1 MNSQY
6 KEKAVIRIVDDDE
19 GFGDAIRFMLKT
31 DGWLVSYYSETG
43 TFLKKDDLDV
53 PGCIILDYQ
62 MPLVNGLEFQD
73 ILAHRGYRQPIIFLT
88 AHADVDMAISAFRS
102 GAADILKKP
111 VSSEILL
118 EAVERAVERDFAF
131 RQKDFRI
138 VRDHLAGHHLAHI
151 GFSAWIADHR
161 RSTAHENDRRMARA
175 LHMRHRHQLNKV
187 TDMEA
192 VRRRIE
198 PDVEFHL
205 FPAEH
210 FFQAFMGRLLNKA
223 SFL

>member
-131 RQKDFRI
+131 RQKDSRI
-138 VRDHLAGHHLAHI
+138 VRYQEFYDALTQREKQILNSVNAGLMNYQ
-151 GFSAWIADHR
+151 IAQRLGLSERTVETHWANAYKKVGVKD
-161 RSTAHENDRRMARA
+161 
-175 LHMRHRHQLNKV
+175 LQQLK
-187 TDMEA
+187 
-192 VRRRIE
+192 
-198 PDVEFHL
+198 EFLSHVDI
-205 FPAEH
+205 
-210 FFQAFMGRLLNKA
+210 
-223 SFL
+223 

>member
-43 TFLKKDDLDV
+43 TFLKKDDHDV

-73 ILAHRGYRQPIIFLT
+73 ILAHKGYRQPIIFLT

-118 EAVERAVERDFAF
+118 EAVERAVESDFAF

-138 VRDHLAGHHLAHI
+138 VRYQEFYDALTQREKQILNSVNAGLMNYQ
-151 GFSAWIADHR
+151 IAQRLGLSERTVETHR
-161 RSTAHENDRRMARA
+161 ANAYKKVGVKD
-175 LHMRHRHQLNKV
+175 LQQLK
-187 TDMEA
+187 
-192 VRRRIE
+192 
-198 PDVEFHL
+198 EFLSHVDI
-205 FPAEH
+205 
-210 FFQAFMGRLLNKA
+210 
-223 SFL
+223 

>member
-118 EAVERAVERDFAF
+118 EAVERAVESDFAF

-138 VRDHLAGHHLAHI
+138 VRYQEFYDALTQREKQILNSVNAGLMNYQIAQRLAL
-151 GFSAWIADHR
+151 SERTVETHR
-161 RSTAHENDRRMARA
+161 ANAYKKVGVKD
-175 LHMRHRHQLNKV
+175 LQQLK
-187 TDMEA
+187 
-192 VRRRIE
+192 
-198 PDVEFHL
+198 EFLSHVDI
-205 FPAEH
+205 
-210 FFQAFMGRLLNKA
+210 
-223 SFL
+223 

>member
-31 DGWLVSYYSETG
+31 DGWLVSYYSETE
-43 TFLKKDDLDV
+43 TFLKKDDPDV

-62 MPLVNGLEFQD
+62 MPLVNDLEFQD
-73 ILAHRGYRQPIIFLT
+73 ILANKGYRQPIIFLT

-118 EAVERAVERDFAF
+118 EAVERAVESDFAF

-138 VRDHLAGHHLAHI
+138 VRYQEFYDALTQREKQILNSVNAGLMNYQ
-151 GFSAWIADHR
+151 IAQRLGLSERTVETHR
-161 RSTAHENDRRMARA
+161 ANAYKKVGVKD
-175 LHMRHRHQLNKV
+175 LQQLK
-187 TDMEA
+187 
-192 VRRRIE
+192 
-198 PDVEFHL
+198 EFLSHVDI
-205 FPAEH
+205 
-210 FFQAFMGRLLNKA
+210 
-223 SFL
+223 

>member
-73 ILAHRGYRQPIIFLT
+73 ILAHKGYRQPIIFLT

-138 VRDHLAGHHLAHI
+138 VRYQEFYDALTQREKQILNSVNAGLMNYQ
-151 GFSAWIADHR
+151 IAQRLGLSERTVETHR
-161 RSTAHENDRRMARA
+161 ANAYKKVGVKD
-175 LHMRHRHQLNKV
+175 LQQLK
-187 TDMEA
+187 
-192 VRRRIE
+192 
-198 PDVEFHL
+198 EFLSHVDI
-205 FPAEH
+205 
-210 FFQAFMGRLLNKA
+210 
-223 SFL
+223 

>member
-31 DGWLVSYYSETG
+31 DGWLVSYYSETE
-43 TFLKKDDLDV
+43 TFLKKDDPDV

-73 ILAHRGYRQPIIFLT
+73 ILAHKGYRQPIIFLT
-88 AHADVDMAISAFRS
+88 THADVDMAISAFRS

-118 EAVERAVERDFAF
+118 EAVERAVESDFAF

-138 VRDHLAGHHLAHI
+138 VRYQEFYDALTQREKQILNSVNAGLMNYQ
-151 GFSAWIADHR
+151 IAQRLGLSERTVETHR
-161 RSTAHENDRRMARA
+161 ANAYKKVGVKD
-175 LHMRHRHQLNKV
+175 LQQLK
-187 TDMEA
+187 
-192 VRRRIE
+192 
-198 PDVEFHL
+198 EFLSHVDI
-205 FPAEH
+205 
-210 FFQAFMGRLLNKA
+210 
-223 SFL
+223 

>member
-102 GAADILKKP
+102 GSADILKKP

-138 VRDHLAGHHLAHI
+138 VRYQEFYDALTQREKQILNSVNAGLMNYQ
-151 GFSAWIADHR
+151 IAQRLGLSERTVETHWANAYKKVGVKD
-161 RSTAHENDRRMARA
+161 
-175 LHMRHRHQLNKV
+175 LQQLK
-187 TDMEA
+187 
-192 VRRRIE
+192 
-198 PDVEFHL
+198 EFLSHVDI
-205 FPAEH
+205 
-210 FFQAFMGRLLNKA
+210 
-223 SFL
+223 

>member
-73 ILAHRGYRQPIIFLT
+73 ILAHRGYRQPIILLT

-138 VRDHLAGHHLAHI
+138 VRYQEFYDALTQREKQILNSVNAGLMNYQ
-151 GFSAWIADHR
+151 IAQRLGLSERTVETHWANAYKKVGVKD
-161 RSTAHENDRRMARA
+161 
-175 LHMRHRHQLNKV
+175 LQQLK
-187 TDMEA
+187 
-192 VRRRIE
+192 
-198 PDVEFHL
+198 EFLSHVDI
-205 FPAEH
+205 
-210 FFQAFMGRLLNKA
+210 
-223 SFL
+223 

>member
-118 EAVERAVERDFAF
+118 EAVERAVESDFAF

-138 VRDHLAGHHLAHI
+138 VRYQEFYDALTQREKQILNSVNAGLMNYQIAQRLGLSERTVETHRANAYKKI
-151 GFSAWIADHR
+151 GVKD
-161 RSTAHENDRRMARA
+161 
-175 LHMRHRHQLNKV
+175 LQQLK
-187 TDMEA
+187 
-192 VRRRIE
+192 
-198 PDVEFHL
+198 EFLSHVDI
-205 FPAEH
+205 
-210 FFQAFMGRLLNKA
+210 
-223 SFL
+223 

>member
-138 VRDHLAGHHLAHI
+138 VRYQEFYDALTQREKQILNSVNAGLMNYQ
-151 GFSAWIADHR
+151 IAQRLGLSERMVETHR
-161 RSTAHENDRRMARA
+161 ANAYKKVGVKD
-175 LHMRHRHQLNKV
+175 LQQLK
-187 TDMEA
+187 
-192 VRRRIE
+192 
-198 PDVEFHL
+198 EFLSHVDI
-205 FPAEH
+205 
-210 FFQAFMGRLLNKA
+210 
-223 SFL
+223 

>member
-73 ILAHRGYRQPIIFLT
+73 ILAHKGYRQPIIFLT

-118 EAVERAVERDFAF
+118 EAVERAVESDFAF
-131 RQKDFRI
+131 RQKYFRI
-138 VRDHLAGHHLAHI
+138 VRYQEFYDALTQREKQILNSVNAGLMNYQ
-151 GFSAWIADHR
+151 IAQRLGLSERTVETHR
-161 RSTAHENDRRMARA
+161 ANAYKKVGVKD
-175 LHMRHRHQLNKV
+175 LQQLK
-187 TDMEA
+187 
-192 VRRRIE
+192 
-198 PDVEFHL
+198 EFLSHVDI
-205 FPAEH
+205 
-210 FFQAFMGRLLNKA
+210 
-223 SFL
+223 

>member
-31 DGWLVSYYSETG
+31 DGWLVSYYSETV

-138 VRDHLAGHHLAHI
+138 VRYQEFYDALTQREKQILNSVNAGLMNYQ
-151 GFSAWIADHR
+151 IAQRLGLSERTVETHR
-161 RSTAHENDRRMARA
+161 ANAYKKVGVKD
-175 LHMRHRHQLNKV
+175 LQQLK
-187 TDMEA
+187 
-192 VRRRIE
+192 
-198 PDVEFHL
+198 EFLSHVDI
-205 FPAEH
+205 
-210 FFQAFMGRLLNKA
+210 
-223 SFL
+223 

>member
-43 TFLKKDDLDV
+43 TFIKKDDLDV

-138 VRDHLAGHHLAHI
+138 VRYQEFYDALTQREKQILNSVNAGLMNYQ
-151 GFSAWIADHR
+151 IAQRLGLSERTVETHR
-161 RSTAHENDRRMARA
+161 ANAYKKVGVKD
-175 LHMRHRHQLNKV
+175 LQQLK
-187 TDMEA
+187 
-192 VRRRIE
+192 
-198 PDVEFHL
+198 EFLSHVDI
-205 FPAEH
+205 
-210 FFQAFMGRLLNKA
+210 
-223 SFL
+223 

>member
-43 TFLKKDDLDV
+43 TFLKKDDPYV

-73 ILAHRGYRQPIIFLT
+73 ILAHKGYRQPIIFLT

-111 VSSEILL
+111 ISSEILL
-118 EAVERAVERDFAF
+118 EAVERAVESDFAF

-138 VRDHLAGHHLAHI
+138 VRYQEFYDALTQREKQILNSVNAGLMNYQ
-151 GFSAWIADHR
+151 IAQRLGLSERTVETHR
-161 RSTAHENDRRMARA
+161 ANAYKKVGVKDLQQLKEFL
-175 LHMRHRHQLNKV
+175 LHV
-187 TDMEA
+187 D
-192 VRRRIE
+192 I
-198 PDVEFHL
+198 
-205 FPAEH
+205 
-210 FFQAFMGRLLNKA
+210 
-223 SFL
+223 

>member
-31 DGWLVSYYSETG
+31 DGWLVSYYSETE
-43 TFLKKDDLDV
+43 TFLKKDDPDV

-73 ILAHRGYRQPIIFLT
+73 ILAHKGYRQPIIFLT

-118 EAVERAVERDFAF
+118 EAVERAVESDFAF

-138 VRDHLAGHHLAHI
+138 VRYQEFYDALTQREKQILNSVNAELMNYQ
-151 GFSAWIADHR
+151 IAQRLGLSERTVETHR
-161 RSTAHENDRRMARA
+161 ANAYKKVGVKD
-175 LHMRHRHQLNKV
+175 LQQLK
-187 TDMEA
+187 
-192 VRRRIE
+192 
-198 PDVEFHL
+198 EFLSHVDI
-205 FPAEH
+205 
-210 FFQAFMGRLLNKA
+210 
-223 SFL
+223 

>member
-138 VRDHLAGHHLAHI
+138 VRYQEFYDALTQREKQILNSVNAGLMNYQ
-151 GFSAWIADHR
+151 IAQRLGLSERTVETHR
-161 RSTAHENDRRMARA
+161 ANAYKKVGVKD
-175 LHMRHRHQLNKV
+175 LQQLKEFLSHV
-187 TDMEA
+187 DM
-192 VRRRIE
+192 
-198 PDVEFHL
+198 
-205 FPAEH
+205 
-210 FFQAFMGRLLNKA
+210 
-223 SFL
+223 

>member
-118 EAVERAVERDFAF
+118 EAVERAVESDFAF
-131 RQKDFRI
+131 RQKYFRI
-138 VRDHLAGHHLAHI
+138 VRYQEFYDALTQREKQILNSVNAGLMNYQ
-151 GFSAWIADHR
+151 IAQRLGLSERTVETHR
-161 RSTAHENDRRMARA
+161 ANAYKKVGVKD
-175 LHMRHRHQLNKV
+175 LQQLK
-187 TDMEA
+187 
-192 VRRRIE
+192 
-198 PDVEFHL
+198 EFLSHVDI
-205 FPAEH
+205 
-210 FFQAFMGRLLNKA
+210 
-223 SFL
+223 

>member
-19 GFGDAIRFMLKT
+19 GVGDAIRFMLKT
-31 DGWLVSYYSETG
+31 DGWLVSYYSETE
-43 TFLKKDDLDV
+43 TFLKKDDPDV

-73 ILAHRGYRQPIIFLT
+73 ILAHKGYRQPIIFLT

-118 EAVERAVERDFAF
+118 EAVERAVESDFAF

-138 VRDHLAGHHLAHI
+138 VRYQEFYDALTQREKRILNSVNAGLMNYQ
-151 GFSAWIADHR
+151 IAQRLGLSERTVETHR
-161 RSTAHENDRRMARA
+161 ANAYKKVGVKD
-175 LHMRHRHQLNKV
+175 LQQLK
-187 TDMEA
+187 
-192 VRRRIE
+192 
-198 PDVEFHL
+198 EFLSHVDI
-205 FPAEH
+205 
-210 FFQAFMGRLLNKA
+210 
-223 SFL
+223 

>member
-118 EAVERAVERDFAF
+118 EAVERAVESDFAF

-138 VRDHLAGHHLAHI
+138 VRYQEFYDALTQREKQILNSVNAGLMNYQ
-151 GFSAWIADHR
+151 IAQRLGLSERTVETHR
-161 RSTAHENDRRMARA
+161 ANAYKKVGVKDLQQLKEFLHTSIFNRSGLPN
-175 LHMRHRHQLNKV
+175 
-187 TDMEA
+187 
-192 VRRRIE
+192 
-198 PDVEFHL
+198 
-205 FPAEH
+205 
-210 FFQAFMGRLLNKA
+210 RLTYL
-223 SFL
+223 LIP

>member
-31 DGWLVSYYSETG
+31 DGWLVSYYSETE
-43 TFLKKDDLDV
+43 TFLKKDDPDV

-73 ILAHRGYRQPIIFLT
+73 ILAHKGYRQPIIFLT

-111 VSSEILL
+111 ISSEILL
-118 EAVERAVERDFAF
+118 EAVERAVESDFAF

-138 VRDHLAGHHLAHI
+138 VRYQEFYDALTQREKQILNSVNAGLMNYQ
-151 GFSAWIADHR
+151 IAQRLGLSERTVETHR
-161 RSTAHENDRRMARA
+161 ANAYKKVGVKD
-175 LHMRHRHQLNKV
+175 LQQLK
-187 TDMEA
+187 
-192 VRRRIE
+192 
-198 PDVEFHL
+198 EFLSHVDI
-205 FPAEH
+205 
-210 FFQAFMGRLLNKA
+210 
-223 SFL
+223 

>member
-1 MNSQY
+1 M
-6 KEKAVIRIVDDDE
+6 IRIVVDDE
-19 GFGDAIRFMLKT
+19 GFGDAIRFMLKR

-118 EAVERAVERDFAF
+118 EAVERAVESDFAF

-138 VRDHLAGHHLAHI
+138 VRYQEFYDALTQREKQILNSVNAGLMNYQ
-151 GFSAWIADHR
+151 IAQRLGLSERTVETHR
-161 RSTAHENDRRMARA
+161 ANAYKKVGVKD
-175 LHMRHRHQLNKV
+175 LQQLK
-187 TDMEA
+187 
-192 VRRRIE
+192 
-198 PDVEFHL
+198 EFLSHVDI
-205 FPAEH
+205 
-210 FFQAFMGRLLNKA
+210 
-223 SFL
+223 

>member
-31 DGWLVSYYSETG
+31 DGWLVSYYSETE
-43 TFLKKDDLDV
+43 TFLKKDDPDV

-73 ILAHRGYRQPIIFLT
+73 ILAHKGYRQPIIFLT

-118 EAVERAVERDFAF
+118 EAVERAVESDFAF

-138 VRDHLAGHHLAHI
+138 VRYQEFYDALTQRGKQILNSVNAGLMNYQ
-151 GFSAWIADHR
+151 IAQRLGLSERTVETHR
-161 RSTAHENDRRMARA
+161 ANAYKKVGVKD
-175 LHMRHRHQLNKV
+175 LQQLK
-187 TDMEA
+187 
-192 VRRRIE
+192 
-198 PDVEFHL
+198 EFLSHVDI
-205 FPAEH
+205 
-210 FFQAFMGRLLNKA
+210 
-223 SFL
+223 

>member
-1 MNSQY
+1 MTSQY

-118 EAVERAVERDFAF
+118 EAVERAVESDFAF

-138 VRDHLAGHHLAHI
+138 VRYQEFYDALTQREKQILNSVNAGLMNYQ
-151 GFSAWIADHR
+151 IAQRLGLSERTVETHR
-161 RSTAHENDRRMARA
+161 ANAYKKVGVKD
-175 LHMRHRHQLNKV
+175 LQQLK
-187 TDMEA
+187 
-192 VRRRIE
+192 
-198 PDVEFHL
+198 EFLSHVDI
-205 FPAEH
+205 
-210 FFQAFMGRLLNKA
+210 
-223 SFL
+223 

>member
-118 EAVERAVERDFAF
+118 EAVERAVESDFAF

-138 VRDHLAGHHLAHI
+138 VRYQEFYDALTQREKQILNSVNAGLMNYQ
-151 GFSAWIADHR
+151 IAQRLGLSERTVETHR
-161 RSTAHENDRRMARA
+161 ANAYKKVGVKD
-175 LHMRHRHQLNKV
+175 LQQLK
-187 TDMEA
+187 
-192 VRRRIE
+192 
-198 PDVEFHL
+198 EFLSHVDI
-205 FPAEH
+205 
-210 FFQAFMGRLLNKA
+210 
-223 SFL
+223 

>member
-138 VRDHLAGHHLAHI
+138 VRYQEFYDALTQREKQILNSVNAGLMNYQ
-151 GFSAWIADHR
+151 IAQRLGLSERTVETHR
-161 RSTAHENDRRMARA
+161 ANAYKKVGVKD
-175 LHMRHRHQLNKV
+175 LQQLK
-187 TDMEA
+187 
-192 VRRRIE
+192 
-198 PDVEFHL
+198 EFL
-205 FPAEH
+205 
-210 FFQAFMGRLLNKA
+210 
-223 SFL
+223 

>member
-31 DGWLVSYYSETG
+31 DGWLVSYYSETE
-43 TFLKKDDLDV
+43 TFLKKDDPDV

-73 ILAHRGYRQPIIFLT
+73 ILAHKGYRQPIIFLT

-118 EAVERAVERDFAF
+118 EAVERAVESDFAF

-138 VRDHLAGHHLAHI
+138 VRYQEFYDALTQREKRILNSVNAGLMNYQ
-151 GFSAWIADHR
+151 IAQQLGLSERTVETHR
-161 RSTAHENDRRMARA
+161 ANAYKKVGVKD
-175 LHMRHRHQLNKV
+175 LQQLK
-187 TDMEA
+187 
-192 VRRRIE
+192 
-198 PDVEFHL
+198 EFLSHVDI
-205 FPAEH
+205 
-210 FFQAFMGRLLNKA
+210 
-223 SFL
+223 

>member
-73 ILAHRGYRQPIIFLT
+73 ILAHRCYRQPIIFLT

-138 VRDHLAGHHLAHI
+138 VRYQEFYDALTQREKQILNSVNAGLMNYQ
-151 GFSAWIADHR
+151 IAQRLGLSERTVETHR
-161 RSTAHENDRRMARA
+161 ANAYKKVGVKD
-175 LHMRHRHQLNKV
+175 LQQLK
-187 TDMEA
+187 
-192 VRRRIE
+192 
-198 PDVEFHL
+198 EFL
-205 FPAEH
+205 S
-210 FFQAFMGRLLNKA
+210 QVDI
-223 SFL
+223 

>member
-31 DGWLVSYYSETG
+31 DGWLVSYYSETE
-43 TFLKKDDLDV
+43 TFLKKDDPDV

-73 ILAHRGYRQPIIFLT
+73 ILAHKGYRQPIIFLT

-118 EAVERAVERDFAF
+118 EAVERAVESDFAF

-138 VRDHLAGHHLAHI
+138 VRYQEFYDALTQREKQILNSVNAGLMNYQ
-151 GFSAWIADHR
+151 IAQR
-161 RSTAHENDRRMARA
+161 LGRQLPAFFYSLPRGSLKTATVA
-175 LHMRHRHQLNKV
+175 
-187 TDMEA
+187 
-192 VRRRIE
+192 
-198 PDVEFHL
+198 
-205 FPAEH
+205 
-210 FFQAFMGRLLNKA
+210 
-223 SFL
+223 

>member
-43 TFLKKDDLDV
+43 TILKKDDLDV

-138 VRDHLAGHHLAHI
+138 VRYQEFYDALTQREKQILNSVNAGLMNYQ
-151 GFSAWIADHR
+151 IAQRLGLSERTVETHR
-161 RSTAHENDRRMARA
+161 ANAYKKVGVKD
-175 LHMRHRHQLNKV
+175 LQQLK
-187 TDMEA
+187 
-192 VRRRIE
+192 
-198 PDVEFHL
+198 EFLSHVDI
-205 FPAEH
+205 
-210 FFQAFMGRLLNKA
+210 
-223 SFL
+223 

>member
-31 DGWLVSYYSETG
+31 DGWLVSQYSETG
-43 TFLKKDDLDV
+43 TFLKKDDPDV

-73 ILAHRGYRQPIIFLT
+73 LLAHRGYRQPIIFLT

-118 EAVERAVERDFAF
+118 EAVERAVESDFAF

-138 VRDHLAGHHLAHI
+138 VRYQEFYDALTQREKQILNSVNAGLMNYQ
-151 GFSAWIADHR
+151 IAQRLGLSERTVETHR
-161 RSTAHENDRRMARA
+161 ANAYKKVGVKD
-175 LHMRHRHQLNKV
+175 LQQLK
-187 TDMEA
+187 
-192 VRRRIE
+192 
-198 PDVEFHL
+198 EFLSHVDI
-205 FPAEH
+205 
-210 FFQAFMGRLLNKA
+210 
-223 SFL
+223 

>member
-138 VRDHLAGHHLAHI
+138 VRYQEFYDALTQREKQILNSVNTGLMNYQ
-151 GFSAWIADHR
+151 IAQRLGLSERTVETHR
-161 RSTAHENDRRMARA
+161 ANAYKKVGVKD
-175 LHMRHRHQLNKV
+175 LQQLK
-187 TDMEA
+187 
-192 VRRRIE
+192 
-198 PDVEFHL
+198 EFLSHVDI
-205 FPAEH
+205 
-210 FFQAFMGRLLNKA
+210 
-223 SFL
+223 

>member
-111 VSSEILL
+111 VSSEIIL

-138 VRDHLAGHHLAHI
+138 VRYQEFYDALTQREKQILNSVNAGLMNYQ
-151 GFSAWIADHR
+151 IAQRLGLSERTVETHR
-161 RSTAHENDRRMARA
+161 ANAYKKVGVKD
-175 LHMRHRHQLNKV
+175 LQQLK
-187 TDMEA
+187 
-192 VRRRIE
+192 
-198 PDVEFHL
+198 EFLSHVDI
-205 FPAEH
+205 
-210 FFQAFMGRLLNKA
+210 
-223 SFL
+223 

>member
-138 VRDHLAGHHLAHI
+138 VRYQEFYDALTQREKQILNSVNAGLMNYQ
-151 GFSAWIADHR
+151 IAQRLGLSERTVETHR
-161 RSTAHENDRRMARA
+161 ANVYKKVGVKD
-175 LHMRHRHQLNKV
+175 LQQLK
-187 TDMEA
+187 
-192 VRRRIE
+192 
-198 PDVEFHL
+198 EFLSHVDI
-205 FPAEH
+205 
-210 FFQAFMGRLLNKA
+210 
-223 SFL
+223 

>member
-31 DGWLVSYYSETG
+31 DGWLVSYYSETE
-43 TFLKKDDLDV
+43 TFLKKDDPDV

-73 ILAHRGYRQPIIFLT
+73 ILAHKGYRQPIIFLT

-118 EAVERAVERDFAF
+118 EAVERAVESDFAF

-138 VRDHLAGHHLAHI
+138 VRYQEFYDALTQREKQILNSVNAGLMNYQIAQRLGLSERTVETHRANAYKKSRCQGPSAAQRVSVTRRYLTGAVCRI
-151 GFSAWIADHR
+151 G
-161 RSTAHENDRRMARA
+161 
-175 LHMRHRHQLNKV
+175 
-187 TDMEA
+187 
-192 VRRRIE
+192 
-198 PDVEFHL
+198 
-205 FPAEH
+205 
-210 FFQAFMGRLLNKA
+210 
-223 SFL
+223 

>member
-118 EAVERAVERDFAF
+118 EAVERSVERDFAF

-138 VRDHLAGHHLAHI
+138 VRYQEFYDALTQREKQILNSVNAGLMNYQ
-151 GFSAWIADHR
+151 IAQRLGLSERTVETHR
-161 RSTAHENDRRMARA
+161 ANAYKKVGVKD
-175 LHMRHRHQLNKV
+175 LQQLK
-187 TDMEA
+187 
-192 VRRRIE
+192 
-198 PDVEFHL
+198 EFLSHVDI
-205 FPAEH
+205 
-210 FFQAFMGRLLNKA
+210 
-223 SFL
+223 

>member
-43 TFLKKDDLDV
+43 TFLKKDDPDV

-73 ILAHRGYRQPIIFLT
+73 ILAHKGYRQPIIFLT
-88 AHADVDMAISAFRS
+88 AHADV
-102 GAADILKKP
+102 DILKKP

-118 EAVERAVERDFAF
+118 EAVERAVESDFAF

-138 VRDHLAGHHLAHI
+138 VRYQEFYDALTQREKQILNSVNAGLMNYQ
-151 GFSAWIADHR
+151 IAQRLGLSERTVETHR
-161 RSTAHENDRRMARA
+161 ANAYKKVGVKD
-175 LHMRHRHQLNKV
+175 LQQLK
-187 TDMEA
+187 
-192 VRRRIE
+192 
-198 PDVEFHL
+198 EFLSHVDI
-205 FPAEH
+205 
-210 FFQAFMGRLLNKA
+210 
-223 SFL
+223 

>member
-88 AHADVDMAISAFRS
+88 AHADVDMAISAFLS

-118 EAVERAVERDFAF
+118 EAVERAVESDFAF

-138 VRDHLAGHHLAHI
+138 VRYQEFYDALTQREKQILNSVNAGLMNYQ
-151 GFSAWIADHR
+151 IAQRLGLSERTVETHR
-161 RSTAHENDRRMARA
+161 ANAYKKVGVKD
-175 LHMRHRHQLNKV
+175 LQQLK
-187 TDMEA
+187 
-192 VRRRIE
+192 
-198 PDVEFHL
+198 EFLSHVDI
-205 FPAEH
+205 
-210 FFQAFMGRLLNKA
+210 
-223 SFL
+223 

>member
-31 DGWLVSYYSETG
+31 DGWLVSYYSEPG
-43 TFLKKDDLDV
+43 TFLKKDDPDV

-118 EAVERAVERDFAF
+118 EAVERAVESDFAF

-138 VRDHLAGHHLAHI
+138 VRYQEFYDALTQREKQILNSVNAGLMNYQ
-151 GFSAWIADHR
+151 IAQRLGLSERTVETHR
-161 RSTAHENDRRMARA
+161 ANAYKKVGVKD
-175 LHMRHRHQLNKV
+175 LQQLK
-187 TDMEA
+187 
-192 VRRRIE
+192 
-198 PDVEFHL
+198 EFLSHVDI
-205 FPAEH
+205 
-210 FFQAFMGRLLNKA
+210 
-223 SFL
+223 